1 MIIGNVVLYPLVILS
16 GCTVPLAVMPDTVRA
31 ISRFLPLT
39 HLVALLR
46 GLWFGVAWGDL
57 LTEVAV
63 LAGMGIV
70 GTVIVA
76 LTFRWE

>member
-1 MIIGNVVLYPLVILS
+1 MRSLLTFIRERSLR
-16 GCTVPLAVMPDTVRA
+16 T

-39 HLVALLR
+39 HLVTLLR
-46 GLWFGVAWGDL
+46 GLWFGEGWGDF

-63 LAGMGIV
+63 LAGLAMV
-70 GTVIVA
+70 GTFVIA